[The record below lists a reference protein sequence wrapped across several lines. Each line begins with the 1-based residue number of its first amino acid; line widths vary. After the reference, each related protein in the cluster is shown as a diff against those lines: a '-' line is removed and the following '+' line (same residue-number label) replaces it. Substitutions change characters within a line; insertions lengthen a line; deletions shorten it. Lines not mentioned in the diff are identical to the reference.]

1 MSTPTE
7 GIFVSSALSSSP
19 DIVRE
24 STSLIRRPSN
34 ASDHVRRSPTLGRS
48 FDPDARERQRTM
60 DVDMALQLSR
70 ARRETISISPE
81 ISPMSEGVR
90 EEDAEVN
97 RVNHLVI
104 NHDTDYEL
112 SRDPSRIDLAMHL
125 SQNHAPSL
133 GAHLQAANQ
142 SMNAEPMFGLP
153 TYQANVSYAAF
164 DFSPMEEFATVE
176 KASLGL
182 SSSPTKFSIEPLRSL
197 HPAIP
202 STPSQ
207 DAPENSTRRTESL
220 MDQPENSPRPSTSGR
235 HRTLSQSH
243 PHPRTHR
250 KGIGGKMALFE
261 TPHLSSLGVAGI
273 PSLTSRLGL
282 GRQNDSSIY
291 NTLVPGSAPPNG
303 GILNTGHDRPYR
315 FSFYSNALAAT
326 IHARSLTELPAEGQ
340 SFEDLFAGNHTPE
353 DTLKAEATR
362 DADRKSTTSAAFA
375 ANRPY
380 AGDGHSN
387 DNFNNNVKNRHSVQ
401 KVDQKSG
408 LLVPGP
414 PPGGGGNRSPE
425 NSDFN
430 TWWLDVTSPTDEE
443 MKVLSKASPVSW
455 LVFPLLIPSL
465 HF

>member
-1 MSTPTE
+1 MSTPRE

-24 STSLIRRPSN
+24 STSPIRRPSN
-34 ASDHVRRSPTLGRS
+34 ASDHVRRSPTLARS

-81 ISPMSEGVR
+81 ISPMPEGVR
-90 EEDAEVN
+90 EDAEVN
-97 RVNHLVI
+97 RVDHLVI
-104 NHDTDYEL
+104 NDYEL
-112 SRDPSRIDLAMHL
+112 SRDSSGIDLAMHL
-125 SQNHAPSL
+125 SQNHDPSL
-133 GAHLQAANQ
+133 VAHPQAANQ
-142 SMNAEPMFGLP
+142 SMNAEPTFGLP

-164 DFSPMEEFATVE
+164 DFSALEEFAIGE

-182 SSSPTKFSIEPLRSL
+182 PTSPTKFSIEPFRSP
-197 HPAIP
+197 HPPLP
-202 STPSQ
+202 SPTP
-207 DAPENSTRRTESL
+207 APEISNEQAESF
-220 MDQPENSPRPSTSGR
+220 MDQAENSPRPGTSGR

-261 TPHLSSLGVAGI
+261 TPHLSSLGVSGI

-282 GRQNDSSIY
+282 GRQNDSPIY
-291 NTLVPGSAPPNG
+291 GTLVPGSAPPNG

-326 IHARSLTELPAEGQ
+326 IHSRSLSELPAEGQ

-353 DTLKAEATR
+353 DTLKAGVTR

-375 ANRPY
+375 ASRPHT
-380 AGDGHSN
+380 GDGHSN
-387 DNFNNNVKNRHSVQ
+387 DNFNNNSARNRHSIQ
-401 KVDQKSG
+401 KVDPKLSH
-408 LLVPGP
+408 LAPGP
-414 PPGGGGNRSPE
+414 PPGGGGIRNSE
-425 NSDFN
+425 DSDFS
-430 TWWLDVTSPTDEE
+430 TWWLDVMSPTDEE
-443 MKVLSKASPVSW
+443 MKVLSKASPVSE
-455 LVFPLLIPSL
+455 LVLPLLISSL
-465 HF
+465 YF